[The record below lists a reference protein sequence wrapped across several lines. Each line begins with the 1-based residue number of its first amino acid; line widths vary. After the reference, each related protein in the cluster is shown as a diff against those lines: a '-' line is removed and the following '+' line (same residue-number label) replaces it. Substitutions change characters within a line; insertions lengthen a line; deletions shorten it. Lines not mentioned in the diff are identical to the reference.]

1 MKMMKLLFSDNRCTI
16 PGEYLS
22 VAFIAIAFMI
32 ILGFAEDVKAVE
44 KSLPFQPGEKLI
56 FQAKWGIIPVGEIIL
71 EVLPPATVNG
81 ARSHHFAITTKTYS
95 FMDIFYKIRDRSDA
109 YTNTDMTHSIL
120 YTKESK
126 GKHPRNV
133 VVNFNWEKHEAIYSN
148 FEKKMKPIAI
158 LPGSFDPL
166 SIFFV
171 IRLQDLKESL
181 EIEVPVT
188 DGKKCISVKAT
199 VLKREK
205 IKLAS
210 KTYDTYLVEPNIESI
225 SNIFKKS
232 KDAKVRIWFTADER
246 KIPVK
251 IKSRL
256 GIGSFIFELVSAGGI

>member
-1 MKMMKLLFSDNRCTI
+1 MMKLLFSDNRCTI

-22 VAFIAIAFMI
+22 LAFIAIAFMI

-109 YTNTDMTHSIL
+109 YTDTNMTHSIL

-133 VVNFNWEKHEAIYSN
+133 VVNFNWEKHEATYSN

-166 SIFFV
+166 SIFFI
-171 IRLQDLKESL
+171 IRLHDLKESL

-256 GIGSFIFELVSAGGI
+256 GVGSFIFELVSAGGI